1 VLSAAALDAA
11 KRSYAPYSQSPSGIA
26 VRTTRGQVYQG
37 CYIENVAFNPSLS
50 PLQTALVQLIAGGE
64 EYSAITSV
72 TLAELQGARITQR
85 PVTETVLAA
94 VAPQVKLRMVLAK
107 A

>member
-1 VLSAAALDAA
+1 
-11 KRSYAPYSQSPSGIA
+11 
-26 VRTTRGQVYQG
+26 
-37 CYIENVAFNPSLS
+37 
-50 PLQTALVQLIAGGE
+50 VQLIAGGE